1 MGKLKKNLTHISTPS
16 QSQSSEHS
24 TLIQYMNEI
33 SKYPVLSREQEKEIS
48 TKFYKTK
55 DPKYAH
61 ILVQS
66 NLRFVI
72 KVASEYAKFGNRLLE
87 LIQEGNVGLMTAVQE
102 FNPYKNTRLI
112 TYAVWWIKGY
122 ILEYLMKQHSMV
134 KIGTTNQ
141 QKKVF
146 YALQKELKKLGSL
159 QTPYPQLAQSLN
171 VTEKEVLTMQ
181 HRLTSKDI
189 SLDVPSHQGDS
200 GETLQSMKAVTYETP
215 ESLLEKK
222 ENVEK
227 LKHQLQKLKHQLSP
241 KELYILKNRILSA
254 SPNTL
259 KEIGD
264 HYGTSK
270 EAVRQTESKLLSKI
284 KESLVN
290 FK

>member
-1 MGKLKKNLTHISTPS
+1 MRKFKNKLTSAKSPAKT
-16 QSQSSEHS
+16 QHS
-24 TLIQYMNEI
+24 KHSALIQYMKEV
-33 SKYPVLSREQEKEIS
+33 SQYPVLSREQEKEIS
-48 TKFYKTK
+48 TKFYETK

-72 KVASEYAKFGNRLLE
+72 KVASEYAKFGHRLLE

-171 VTEKEVLTMQ
+171 VTEKEILTMQ

-189 SLDVPSHQGDS
+189 SLDSPSHQDS
-200 GETLQSMKAVTYETP
+200 SSETLQHTKAVTYETP

-222 ENVEK
+222 ENTEK
-227 LKHQLQKLKHQLSP
+227 LKQQLQQLKHQLSP
-241 KELYILKNRILSA
+241 KELYILKNRTLSS
-254 SPNTL
+254 SPHTL
-259 KEIGD
+259 KVIGD

-270 EAVRQTESKLLSKI
+270 EAVRQTESRLLDKI
-284 KESLVN
+284 KTALIN
-290 FK
+290 

>member
-1 MGKLKKNLTHISTPS
+1 MGKTNKNLTSLNLPIKP
-16 QSQSSEHS
+16 QSSEQA
-24 TLIQYMNEI
+24 TLIQYMKEV
-33 SKYPVLSREQEKEIS
+33 SQYPVLDRKQETEIA
-48 TKFYKTK
+48 TKFYETK

-102 FNPYKNTRLI
+102 FNPYKNIRLI
-112 TYAVWWIKGY
+112 TYAVWWIRGY

-141 QKKVF
+141 QKKIF

-159 QTPYPQLAQSLN
+159 QTPFPQLAQSLN
-171 VTEKEVLTMQ
+171 VTEKEIITMQ
-181 HRLTSKDI
+181 QRLTSKDI
-189 SLDVPSHQGDS
+189 SLDTSSKDDHLDQSVPQ
-200 GETLQSMKAVTYETP
+200 TKAITYETP

-222 ENVEK
+222 EITEK
-227 LKHQLQKLKHQLSP
+227 LKQKLQELKHQLNP
-241 KELYILKNRILSA
+241 KELYILKNRTLSS
-254 SPNTL
+254 SPHTL
-259 KEIGD
+259 KAIGE

-270 EAVRQTESKLLSKI
+270 EAVRQMETRLLQKI
-284 KESLVN
+284 KSTLLYL
-290 FK
+290 K

>member
-1 MGKLKKNLTHISTPS
+1 MGKLKNNLTPVSSPAKT
-16 QSQSSEHS
+16 QSSEHS
-24 TLIQYMNEI
+24 TLIQYMKEV
-33 SKYPVLSREQEKEIS
+33 SQYPILSREQEKEIS
-48 TKFYKTK
+48 TRFYETK

-181 HRLTSKDI
+181 HRLTAKDI
-189 SLDVPSHQGDS
+189 SLDTPNYQDNSN
-200 GETLQSMKAVTYETP
+200 ETLQHTKAVTYETP

-222 ENVEK
+222 ENTEK
-227 LKHQLQKLKHQLSP
+227 LKQQLQQLKYQLSP
-241 KELYILKNRILSA
+241 KELYILKNRILS
-254 SPNTL
+254 STPQTL
-259 KEIGD
+259 KIIGE

-270 EAVRQTESKLLSKI
+270 EAVRQMETRLLNKI
-284 KESLVN
+284 KKTLIN
-290 FK
+290 LK